1 MNEITVIN
9 GVPSIVV
16 DGQVVAVPTYA
27 QGHVV
32 ENDFGRAGGLP
43 TISPFTTT
51 TFKIRIQ
58 DQEKVVAAP
67 LRVVILG
74 VTPKGTANNRAYYK
88 DQYVAGQVAA
98 PDCSSRDGITPDEG
112 DHKQSATCATCP
124 MSVFGSSA
132 TGKGQACS
140 QGKTLFVTPDSAID
154 GPIYQVRVAPT
165 SLKSVAA
172 YGTKLASV
180 GIPPAMVITS
190 LGLIPEVESQKTYPI
205 LRLDLAGFL
214 DEASAQ
220 KAMDRSQSPEIVS
233 MIATSDTA
241 PVQQVQTSSPA
252 QDAVAAGF
260 GQAVNVQNSFDQAE
274 QAQQAAQTQEAPV
287 DQEALIAER
296 VAAAVAQALADQTP
310 PTHNTGSQL
319 TPEQVDANRKAFVA
333 EQTAKKATSS
343 ASNEDLDSA
352 GMPWNAEIHSSG
364 KTKIQAG
371 TWKLKKGVTKE
382 VVAAATGGPT
392 KVEKEAGT
400 NRQAEQAQTV
410 EAPAQTGGG
419 DELADILNQWG

>member
-124 MSVFGSSA
+124 MSVFGSSV

-233 MIATSDTA
+233 MVVASDMAATPQA
-241 PVQQVQTSSPA
+241 QPRPEFQPVQTPPPA
-252 QDAVAAGF
+252 QDAAAAGF
-260 GQAVNVQNSFDQAE
+260 GQA
-274 QAQQAAQTQEAPV
+274 APAPAPAPAV

-296 VAAAVAQALADQTP
+296 VAAAVAQALATQTP
-310 PTHNTGSQL
+310 PVHHTGSQL

-343 ASNEDLDSA
+343 ASTEDLDSA